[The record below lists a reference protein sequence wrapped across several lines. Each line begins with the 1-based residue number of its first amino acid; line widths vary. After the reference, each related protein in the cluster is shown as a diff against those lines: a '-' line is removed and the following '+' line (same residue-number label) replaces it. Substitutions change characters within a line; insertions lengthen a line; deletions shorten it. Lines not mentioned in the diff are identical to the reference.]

1 SCTERATSLPPSS
14 SGSSTVEDAA
24 AQRTPASPVVQHNQ
38 RWTCEAAQQYQRRAK
53 RQLDL
58 EDENILLEGKYRNG
72 AIQAANATLAAAN
85 AARSFYALGEEVL
98 REKRELVRLE
108 TTRAQ
113 LQIELIKRQL
123 GQD

>member
-1 SCTERATSLPPSS
+1 MTSPPPSS

-38 RWTCEAAQQYQRRAK
+38 RWTREAAQQYQRRAE
-53 RQLDL
+53 RHQDL
-58 EDENILLEGKYRNG
+58 EEENILLERSYTNG
-72 AIQAANATLAAAN
+72 AIQAANATLAAAD

-98 REKRELVRLE
+98 REQRELIRLE